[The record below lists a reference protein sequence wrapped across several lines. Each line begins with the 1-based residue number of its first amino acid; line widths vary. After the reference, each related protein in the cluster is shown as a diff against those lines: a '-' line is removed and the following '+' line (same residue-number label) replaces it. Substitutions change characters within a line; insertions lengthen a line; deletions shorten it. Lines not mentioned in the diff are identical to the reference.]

1 MTTRT
6 VVQQAKPADGLLK
19 LCDEPVLVVT
29 KTVRDI
35 TDNSNARQVAFDKCA
50 ARLRCLVWW
59 INAADRK
66 APPAECSSDGTAPDA
81 R

>member
-1 MTTRT
+1 MVTTRT
-6 VVQQAKPADGLLK
+6 VVQQAKPADGLLQ
-19 LCDEPVLVVT
+19 LCEKPVLVPT

-59 INAADRK
+59 INAADHK
-66 APPAECSSDGTAPDA
+66 APPAECISDGQLK
-81 R
+81 